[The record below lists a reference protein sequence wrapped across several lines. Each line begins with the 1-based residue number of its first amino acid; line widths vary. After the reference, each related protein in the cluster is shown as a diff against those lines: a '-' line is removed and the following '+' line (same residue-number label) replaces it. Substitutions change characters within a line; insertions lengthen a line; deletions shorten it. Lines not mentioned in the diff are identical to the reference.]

1 MLKPKKRSKPSPAEY
16 YDRHGVLGSVSEE
29 DVQFALG
36 EELRRQIPRGGRSRG
51 LKNVTIKLD
60 PAQVQALRKIATRR
74 AIPYQTLIRQWLAE
88 GIRRELDLTG

>member
-1 MLKPKKRSKPSPAEY
+1 M
-16 YDRHGVLGSVSEE
+16 LGSVIE
-29 DVQFALG
+29 DGVDFALG
-36 EELRRQIPRGGRSRG
+36 EELRRQILRGGRSRG